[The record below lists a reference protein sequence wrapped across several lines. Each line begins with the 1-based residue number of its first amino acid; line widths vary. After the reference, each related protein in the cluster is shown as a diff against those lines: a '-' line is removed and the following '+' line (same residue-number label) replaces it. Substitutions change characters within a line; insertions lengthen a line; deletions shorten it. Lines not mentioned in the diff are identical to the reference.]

1 MRIGFVVIFLCGL
14 AFQVAAQNSLSL
26 TSRARLRELRLQ
38 HKNAADYQFQRRCS
52 RLGMSGTGSV
62 DKVFAMI
69 RLTDDADTVALRES
83 GAEVLHS
90 RLGFAFA
97 NVALDNVERVASLP
111 CVRRMEFG
119 NTYRPM
125 LRNARVATGVDK
137 IHQGQGL
144 PQAYT
149 GKGVVCGIVDTGID
163 PNHINFKGADGKS
176 RVRVFSNIT
185 VDDNGNASEKVIT
198 GNDLLLFS
206 TDNKDNNHGTHTLGI
221 MTGSYMDELTV
232 AEPLKAE
239 AKADVKTASNPYYG
253 VAYGSEI
260 VAAGSKA
267 LADAT
272 IAYGVERVLEYAWG
286 NGDDAPQKRSV
297 INLSLGSNLGSH
309 DGNDIINQYF
319 DAVMKQDNPIIV
331 LSSGNEGDM
340 NVAVKKNLTAADAV
354 VRSFLKG
361 YDIPESNGEGLA
373 YKNLR
378 YGGAQ
383 VWNSTSR
390 PVKVQ
395 VVIYNAA
402 RGKVSSRFA
411 LTDSNFEKGQYWVT
425 SDSWKYDSSDIVSED
440 LAKHF
445 EGQIGL
451 LATTDEAT
459 GRFYYVI
466 DFQLSDKQAS
476 NANGQ
481 YMVGL
486 EVTGEEGDRVEM
498 YCNSAQMMTQFTN
511 YSTYKGVTVD
521 GWSPGSA
528 DGSINSIACGDNTIV
543 VGSYNTSDCWGSIDG
558 YLYSP
563 GASYDFTYGDV
574 SFFTS
579 YGALNDGT
587 TRPHVCAPGAIIVSS
602 TNRYYT
608 TYEQEI
614 AAQKPATVR
623 PYNWVG
629 LQGTSQ
635 AAPHVAGA
643 IALWLE
649 ADPTLTVGEV
659 KDIIS
664 KTAIRDA
671 QVDAAVKMQFGA
683 GKFDAYEGLKEVL
696 RRAVGSDG
704 VRGVSSDAGRL
715 LLDAVGGG
723 RYSVFLAG
731 SKSLDVCVYH
741 MNGTVAYRRTFDGDE
756 AVLDLSSLPAAPYIF
771 RVNGSHSRTV
781 VVSD

>member
-14 AFQVAAQNSLSL
+14 AFQVAAQNTLSL

-125 LRNARVATGVDK
+125 LRNARAATGVDK

-163 PNHINFKGADGKS
+163 PNHINFKDADGKS

-297 INLSLGSNLGSH
+297 INL
-309 DGNDIINQYF
+309 
-319 DAVMKQDNPIIV
+319 
-331 LSSGNEGDM
+331 
-340 NVAVKKNLTAADAV
+340 
-354 VRSFLKG
+354 
-361 YDIPESNGEGLA
+361 
-373 YKNLR
+373 
-378 YGGAQ
+378 
-383 VWNSTSR
+383 
-390 PVKVQ
+390 
-395 VVIYNAA
+395 
-402 RGKVSSRFA
+402 
-411 LTDSNFEKGQYWVT
+411 
-425 SDSWKYDSSDIVSED
+425 
-440 LAKHF
+440 
-445 EGQIGL
+445 
-451 LATTDEAT
+451 
-459 GRFYYVI
+459 
-466 DFQLSDKQAS
+466 
-476 NANGQ
+476 
-481 YMVGL
+481 
-486 EVTGEEGDRVEM
+486 
-498 YCNSAQMMTQFTN
+498 
-511 YSTYKGVTVD
+511 
-521 GWSPGSA
+521 
-528 DGSINSIACGDNTIV
+528 
-543 VGSYNTSDCWGSIDG
+543 
-558 YLYSP
+558 
-563 GASYDFTYGDV
+563 
-574 SFFTS
+574 
-579 YGALNDGT
+579 
-587 TRPHVCAPGAIIVSS
+587 
-602 TNRYYT
+602 
-608 TYEQEI
+608 
-614 AAQKPATVR
+614 
-623 PYNWVG
+623 
-629 LQGTSQ
+629 
-635 AAPHVAGA
+635 
-643 IALWLE
+643 
-649 ADPTLTVGEV
+649 
-659 KDIIS
+659 
-664 KTAIRDA
+664 
-671 QVDAAVKMQFGA
+671 
-683 GKFDAYEGLKEVL
+683 
-696 RRAVGSDG
+696 
-704 VRGVSSDAGRL
+704 
-715 LLDAVGGG
+715 
-723 RYSVFLAG
+723 
-731 SKSLDVCVYH
+731 
-741 MNGTVAYRRTFDGDE
+741 
-756 AVLDLSSLPAAPYIF
+756 
-771 RVNGSHSRTV
+771 
-781 VVSD
+781 